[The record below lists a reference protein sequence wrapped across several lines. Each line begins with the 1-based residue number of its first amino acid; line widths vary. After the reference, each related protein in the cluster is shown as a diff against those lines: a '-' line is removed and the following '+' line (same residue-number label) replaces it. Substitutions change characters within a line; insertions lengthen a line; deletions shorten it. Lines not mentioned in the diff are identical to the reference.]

1 MSIFSLLSSV
11 LLSLV
16 WPITVLDN
24 QRFIWFALLV
34 FFFYERTSSFISWS
48 LSSRPLASSF
58 ALRCC
63 DSVEDL
69 AFFSSEVSCLLFES
83 SRRNERLSTSAEWRR
98 WVKPRMWLWRALT
111 VCCRQERKKEMT
123 HHHTPRHHTHTGS
136 SVHTTLEKFEH
147 AALFLRLVLPSTL
160 SLFRHENGAFR
171 KSSSNRRNS
180 TTPTFGFRVDGN
192 HFENG
197 AFRNRWRHDS
207 QVISLPQF
215 SQKQIQNERW
225 LFRSYIPPAWSVGSA
240 SQFPQDCRG
249 CTRNISSMRKLTNSS
264 SLTWLEI

>member
-123 HHHTPRHHTHTGS
+123 HHHTPRHHTHTITQQRPHYAGDIWTRS
-136 SVHTTLEKFEH
+136 LISTVSPTVHTKPIPSRKWGFSKK
-147 AALFLRLVLPSTL
+147 LFKQ
-160 SLFRHENGAFR
+160 EE
-171 KSSSNRRNS
+171 
-180 TTPTFGFRVDGN
+180 
-192 HFENG
+192 FEN
-197 AFRNRWRHDS
+197 ANFW
-207 QVISLPQF
+207 F
-215 SQKQIQNERW
+215 SCGWESFWK
-225 LFRSYIPPAWSVGSA
+225 RSFSKSMA
-240 SQFPQDCRG
+240 S
-249 CTRNISSMRKLTNSS
+249 
-264 SLTWLEI
+264 W